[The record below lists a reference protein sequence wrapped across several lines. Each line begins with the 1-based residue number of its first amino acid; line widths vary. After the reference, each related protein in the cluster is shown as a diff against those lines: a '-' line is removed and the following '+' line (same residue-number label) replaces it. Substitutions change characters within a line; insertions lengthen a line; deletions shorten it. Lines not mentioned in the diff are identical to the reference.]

1 VTTEDEESYS
11 GESSFRYV
19 DKLIKEGSRGLMIIS
34 PYISDYYITMLV
46 REAGKKRIRVIT
58 SESSLGY
65 KDAKIKNFVRKGLGS
80 YFKAIL
86 FFIFLDFISIFLKSN
101 YTTIALSAIV
111 AGLIII
117 LILVYKKQRKAYSN
131 IEVKVS
137 KKKFVHEKLYIN
149 DGMAIVGSANLTYN
163 GMHKNVE
170 HIEII
175 RNVRRVLLLK
185 DHFESLWKER

>member
-1 VTTEDEESYS
+1 MTTEDEESYS
-11 GESSFRYV
+11 GESSYRYT
-19 DKLIKEGSRGLMIIS
+19 DKLIKESSRELMIVS
-34 PYISDYYITMLV
+34 PYISDYYIKMLV
-46 REAGKKRIRVIT
+46 DQAVKKRIRIIT

-65 KDAKIKNFVRKGLGS
+65 KDAKIKNFVRKGLGG
-80 YFKAIL
+80 YFKTIL
-86 FFIFLDFISIFLKSN
+86 FFILLDFISIFFKSN
-101 YTTIALSAIV
+101 YTIIALSAIV
-111 AGLIII
+111 SGLIII
-117 LILVYKKQRKAYSN
+117 LIFVYKRQKKAYSN

-175 RNVRRVLLLK
+175 RNVRRVLNLK
-185 DHFESLWKER
+185 DHFESLWRDR